1 MFIVVC
7 HRELEINNQEDLR
20 GLFINKNIVHL
31 FSIGYIAE
39 RRKAGFLAVHEIN
52 WLFSEQFLEGAL
64 RGYGLKS
71 GSNYK

>member
-7 HRELEINNQEDLR
+7 HRDLAINNQQDLR

-39 RRKAGFLAVHEIN
+39 RRKAGFLVVREIN
-52 WLFSEQFLEGAL
+52 WLFSEHFFESAL
-64 RGYGLKS
+64 RGFYLKF
-71 GSNYK
+71 GRN